1 MRRAALL
8 ACSLLLVACGAAP
21 LRPMSST
28 RCHAVRPLDAVEPSA
43 SDWTRLLT
51 IGDEAGHQAC
61 AAELAL
67 SPRHLNACGERVE
80 AIALG
85 RIEPRLIAH
94 QREGTGPD
102 VIWVA
107 VEANEAGIVAGPVA
121 VVVRSPLGLEVQALG
136 WLRGPEARAQLRI
149 HALPEGNVIAA
160 MLHVGDE
167 EHALLLAQ
175 SGGALTPAGITE
187 DAQCA
192 PGNIIVRATTTGE
205 GSSRAWMTRTL
216 QSALLRVEEG
226 ALVIE
231 EHTLRTEVPRSDPSA
246 PARSTETA
254 QRRRMLHLSGARL
267 SERQ

>member
-1 MRRAALL
+1 MRA
-8 ACSLLLVACGAAP
+8 SLLGCVFLLTACGAAP
-21 LRPMSST
+21 LRPMAST
-28 RCHAVRPLDAVEPSA
+28 RCHAVRPLDAVEPSP

-51 IGDEAGHQAC
+51 IGDEVSHQAC

-67 SPRHLNACGERVE
+67 SPRHLNACGERLE
-80 AIALG
+80 SAALG
-85 RIEPRLIAH
+85 RIAPRLIAH

-107 VEANEAGIVAGPVA
+107 LEANDAGVVAGPIA

-136 WLRGPEARAQLRI
+136 WLRGPESRSQLRI

-160 MLHVGDE
+160 MLHVGEE

-187 DAQCA
+187 GALCT
-192 PGNIIVRATTTGE
+192 PGDIVVRATTTGD
-205 GSSRAWMTRTL
+205 GSSRAWMSRTL
-216 QSALLRVEEG
+216 QSALIRVEGG

-231 EHTLRTEVPRSDPSA
+231 EHTLRTEVPRGDPSA
-246 PARSTETA
+246 PARSTDTA
-254 QRRRMLHLSGARL
+254 QRRRMLHLYGARL
-267 SERQ
+267 SER

>member
-1 MRRAALL
+1 MKRAALL
-8 ACSLLLVACGAAP
+8 GCALALTACGAAP
-21 LRPMSST
+21 LRPMAST
-28 RCHAVRPLDAVEPSA
+28 RCHTVRPLDAVEPLP

-51 IGDEAGHQAC
+51 IGEETDHDAC

-80 AIALG
+80 PVALG

-102 VIWVA
+102 VVWVA
-107 VEANEAGIVAGPVA
+107 VEADDTGIVAGPIA

-187 DAQCA
+187 GELCA
-192 PGNIIVRATTTGE
+192 PGDIVVHATTTAD
-205 GSSRAWMTRTL
+205 GSSRAWMSRTL
-216 QSALLRVEEG
+216 QSALLRVEQG
-226 ALVIE
+226 AFVIE

-254 QRRRMLHLSGARL
+254 QRRRMLHLYGARL
-267 SERQ
+267 SER